1 MEYTPQLCTSTTSP
15 YIEHLSEYI
24 NILPKNMYNL
34 IRHIGESQCF
44 VKKKEILAFGLVR
57 NLLQLCFYDLNHI
70 HTHIN
75 TIVLLRG
82 ISSAV

>member
-1 MEYTPQLCTSTTSP
+1 MQYTGLGRKNLCLPPYNGNVQCAWYEYTPQLCTSTTSP

-34 IRHIGESQCF
+34 IGYIGESQCF

-57 NLLQLCFYDLNHI
+57 KN
-70 HTHIN
+70 
-75 TIVLLRG
+75 
-82 ISSAV
+82 A